1 METKQINLCSGK
13 PAGEKIDTNLLAV
26 SEEWAK
32 RISSSLDGLASFS
45 KNDIDNYASLART
58 SFEAGVIRQRMD
70 IYRYGCKDLC
80 KFVGDW
86 LRKNTPTYVPEV
98 KELELETEIRDF
110 GDNRSCV
117 FFKTKNEK
125 YYRLHSASQ
134 LACEHFERK
143 EE

>member
-13 PAGEKIDTNLLAV
+13 PAGEKIDTNLMAA

-58 SFEAGVIRQRMD
+58 SFEAGVVRQRMD

-86 LRKNTPTYVPEV
+86 LRKNTPTYVSEV
-98 KELELETEIRDF
+98 KELELETEIMELLDALYDRVQEMF
-110 GDNRSCV
+110 PLV
-117 FFKTKNEK
+117 TIKKEK
-125 YYRLHSASQ
+125 DA
-134 LACEHFERK
+134 
-143 EE
+143 